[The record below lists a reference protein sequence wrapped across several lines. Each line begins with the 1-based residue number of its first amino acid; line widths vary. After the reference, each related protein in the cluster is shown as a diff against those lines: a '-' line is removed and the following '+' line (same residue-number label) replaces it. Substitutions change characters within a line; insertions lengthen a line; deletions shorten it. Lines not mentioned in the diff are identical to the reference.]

1 MYIVYLIQ
9 NGKLEFQKTRYGVVV
24 PDEIRGFFFSLE
36 TSFNSS
42 TRVGKLYTF
51 F

>member
-24 PDEIRGFFFSLE
+24 PDQIRGFFSLE

-42 TRVGKLYTF
+42 TRVGKLYTYF
-51 F
+51 